1 MSNVPPSIPPIEPP
15 PRVPLT
21 PQVAASSFEP
31 TGWAPPTASR
41 TEKPRG
47 LSKLSIGL
55 IVGGA
60 LALVAL
66 VGGSF
71 IAAASLLGTI
81 SGGYDDFDEGYAP
94 SRQRPVLTGDP
105 SSPLAVEPTECD
117 DNCFDYY
124 SLNAAAP
131 SAKQLSSFGLDEDY
145 LDFEPHNSVESE
157 HAYNWR
163 SWEISNFD
171 APAACFVTWP
181 KSPITLDLGEPTE
194 QTGRTI
200 WFDAPHE
207 DYDYTTTFTQTV
219 RLFADSESAVAHM
232 VQLDKEIKDCSSF
245 ETWYGEYSYETI
257 VTPAAALPVP
267 DNVAV
272 VGWVEQ
278 ADSEYSRQYVFD
290 LQRGNYVVRT
300 VLDSYEGMGE
310 TEFRE
315 LMDIVSGYVSDME
328 FG

>member
-1 MSNVPPSIPPIEPP
+1 MSTTPPAVPPVEPP
-15 PRVPLT
+15 PRPPVRT
-21 PQVAASSFEP
+21 PSTTPFIEPAS
-31 TGWAPPTASR
+31 WAPPTAAPPA
-41 TEKPRG
+41 KPRE
-47 LSKLSIGL
+47 LSKLAIGL
-55 IVGGA
+55 FVGGS

-66 VGGSF
+66 CGGIV
-71 IAAASLLGTI
+71 IAAVTFLSSMA
-81 SGGYDDFDEGYAP
+81 GGYDDEAGFAP
-94 SRQRPVLTGDP
+94 SGQDPVLLGDP

-117 DNCFDYY
+117 NNCFDYY
-124 SLNAAAP
+124 SLNSAAP
-131 SAKQLSSFGLDEDY
+131 STKQFESFGLEEDY
-145 LDFEPHNSVESE
+145 VDFEPHNTVASE

-163 SWEISNFD
+163 SWEIANFD
-171 APAACFVTWP
+171 SPADCFVTWP
-181 KSPITLDLGEPTE
+181 KSPITLDLGTPTE

-200 WFDAPHE
+200 WFDAPHG

-232 VQLDKEIKDCSSF
+232 VQLDEEIKGCSSF
-245 ETWYGEYSYETI
+245 ETWFGDYSYETI

-278 ADSEYSRQYVFD
+278 ADSEYTRQYVFD

-300 VLDSYEGMGE
+300 VLDSYEGMSE

-315 LMDIVSGYVSDME
+315 LMGIAAGYVSEMD